1 MRPSFRVP
9 LVVGQATLPVFGF
22 MRTLRRSPATGSASG
37 ASLRRRLEA
46 LLAVLPSAAVWVDDR
61 GLVTDWSA
69 AAERLTGRRGDEA
82 LGASLATVADD
93 PSGALTALVDAA
105 LTGERGEIETIIHR
119 TGGQALAGTG
129 LGRAGARRR
138 SGHGR
143 GCRPHRPLGGAPCQR
158 PGRLPGPAPRER
170 RRGDPRGR
178 REARDHGLESCR
190 GGDLR
195 LDRRR
200 GDRPAGPRRACH
212 RAARRGLRGGGARA
226 LRARLVHGRG
236 GAADR
241 RTVACSGSRFAPR
254 PSAETTAAP
263 AGS

>member
-1 MRPSFRVP
+1 
-9 LVVGQATLPVFGF
+9 
-22 MRTLRRSPATGSASG
+22 MRTLRRSPAAGSASG

-46 LLAVLPSAAVWVDDR
+46 LLAVLPSAAVWVDGR

-82 LGASLATVADD
+82 LGAALATVADD
-93 PSGALTALVDAA
+93 PSGALTALVDGA
-105 LTGERGEIETIIHR
+105 LMGERGEIETIHPPGR
-119 TGGQALAGTG
+119 RAALARAG

-138 SGHGR
+138 RGHGR
-143 GCRPHRPLGGAPCQR
+143 CGRPHRPLGGAPRQR
-158 PGRLPGPAPRER
+158 PGRLPGPAPGER

-178 REARDHGLESCR
+178 RAARDHGLEPRR

-200 GDRPAGPRRACH
+200 GDRPAGPRRARH
-212 RAARRGLRGGGARA
+212 RAARRRLRGGGARA

-236 GAADR
+236 RAADEGR
-241 RTVACSGSRFAPR
+241 SACSGSRFAPR
-254 PSAETTAAP
+254 PSAGTTAAP
-263 AGS
+263 VGSSW